1 MGLRLES
8 DLSPMPKLNRNAL
21 SAQMV
26 RHVGP
31 GSYVDGN
38 GLMLRVRD
46 SGSRSWVQ
54 RIMVHGRRIDIGLG
68 NAELVSL
75 ADARRIAADNRAV
88 ARTGGDPR
96 RARTI
101 SFAEAEPRA
110 MAEKAETW
118 RGGGAAKS
126 ARDWR
131 STMDA
136 YVLPQLGT
144 MHVGAVATSDVKRVL
159 RPLALAGKHA
169 TVRMVAGRI
178 VAVLEWA
185 EVENLREPAGS
196 GRAIVETVMRSLPK
210 AGAVRH
216 HPALHFADVA
226 AALARVDAHPRIARW
241 VQLAIRFAALT
252 AARQAE
258 VRRATWDEFDF
269 DAAVWTVPAA
279 HMKRHRPHRVPLST
293 GALVVLAELR
303 EVSDGDV
310 VVFRGPRGQKLG
322 ATSVTNALR
331 KAEINATGHGFRSSF
346 KDWARHEGVDELL
359 SEFALAHVEG
369 SKTVAAYARDD
380 LLDKRRPVMQAWCD
394 LILRREDR
402 RGRASG

>member
-1 MGLRLES
+1 MGFRPEA

-26 RHVGP
+26 RHAGP

-54 RIMVHGRRIDIGLG
+54 RLMVHGRRIDIGLG
-68 NAELVSL
+68 NAELVRL
-75 ADARRIAADNRAV
+75 ADARRVAADNRAV

-118 RGGGAAKS
+118 RRGTASKS
-126 ARDWR
+126 QRDWR
-131 STMDA
+131 STMAA
-136 YVLPQLGT
+136 YVLPELGS

-169 TVRMVAGRI
+169 TARMVAGRI

-210 AGAVRH
+210 AAAVRH
-216 HPALHFADVA
+216 HRALHFADVA
-226 AALARVDAHPRIARW
+226 AALRKVDGHPRIARW
-241 VQLAIRFAALT
+241 VQLAIRFGVLT

-258 VRRATWDEFDF
+258 VRRATWDEFDLES
-269 DAAVWTVPAA
+269 AVWTVPEA
-279 HMKRHRPHRVPLST
+279 HMKRYRPHRVPLST
-293 GALVVLAELR
+293 GALAVLDEARGL
-303 EVSDGDV
+303 SGGDLA
-310 VVFRGPRGQKLG
+310 FHGPRGEKLG
-322 ATSVTNALR
+322 PTAVGNALK
-331 KAEINATGHGFRSSF
+331 KADINATGHGFRSSF

-380 LLDKRRPVMQAWCD
+380 LLEKRRPVMQGWCGY
-394 LILRREDR
+394 L
-402 RGRASG
+402 SGAPGN

>member
-1 MGLRLES
+1 MGFRPET

-26 RHVGP
+26 RHAGP
-31 GSYVDGN
+31 GSHVDGN

-54 RIMVHGRRIDIGLG
+54 RLMVHGRRVDIGLG
-68 NAELVSL
+68 NAELVGL
-75 ADARRIAADNRAV
+75 ADARRTAADNRAV

-96 RARTI
+96 RTRTI

-118 RGGGAAKS
+118 RRGTASKS
-126 ARDWR
+126 QRDWR
-131 STMDA
+131 STMAA
-136 YVLPQLGT
+136 YVLPELGS

-169 TVRMVAGRI
+169 TARMVAGRI

-210 AGAVRH
+210 AAAVRH
-216 HPALHFADVA
+216 HRALHFSDVA
-226 AALARVDAHPRIARW
+226 AALARVDGHPRIGRG
-241 VQLAIRFAALT
+241 VQLAVRFGVLT

-258 VRRATWDEFDF
+258 VRRATWDEFDLES
-269 DAAVWTVPAA
+269 AVWTVPEA
-279 HMKRHRPHRVPLST
+279 HMKRYRPHRVPLST
-293 GALVVLAELR
+293 GAVAVLDEAR
-303 EVSDGDV
+303 GRSGGDLA
-310 VVFRGPRGQKLG
+310 FRGPRGEKLG
-322 ATSVTNALR
+322 PTAVGNALK
-331 KAEINATGHGFRSSF
+331 KADINATGHGFRSSF

-380 LLDKRRPVMQAWCD
+380 LLEKRRPMMQAWCD
-394 LILRREDR
+394 YMART
-402 RGRASG
+402 G

>member
-1 MGLRLES
+1 MGFRPEA
-8 DLSPMPKLNRNAL
+8 DVSPMPKLNRNAL

-26 RHVGP
+26 RHAGP

-54 RIMVHGRRIDIGLG
+54 RLMVHGRRIDIGLG

-75 ADARRIAADNRAV
+75 AGARRVAADNRAV

-118 RGGGAAKS
+118 RRGTASKS
-126 ARDWR
+126 QRDWR
-131 STMDA
+131 STMAA
-136 YVLPQLGT
+136 YVLPELGS

-159 RPLALAGKHA
+159 RPLALVGKHA
-169 TVRMVAGRI
+169 TARMVAGRI

-210 AGAVRH
+210 AAAVRH
-216 HPALHFADVA
+216 HRALHFADVA
-226 AALARVDAHPRIARW
+226 TALRQVDGHPRIARC
-241 VQLAIRFAALT
+241 VQLAIRFGVLT

-258 VRRATWDEFDF
+258 VRRATWDEFDLES
-269 DAAVWTVPAA
+269 AVWTVPEA
-279 HMKRHRPHRVPLST
+279 HMKRYRPHRVPLST
-293 GALVVLAELR
+293 GAVVVLR
-303 EVSDGDV
+303 EARGLSGGDLA
-310 VVFRGPRGQKLG
+310 FPGPRDETLG
-322 ATSVTNALR
+322 PTAVGNALK
-331 KAEINATGHGFRSSF
+331 KADINATGHGFRSSF

-380 LLDKRRPVMQAWCD
+380 LLEKRRPVMQGWCEY
-394 LILRREDR
+394 ISCAP
-402 RGRASG
+402 GN

>member
-1 MGLRLES
+1 
-8 DLSPMPKLNRNAL
+8 MPKLNRNAL
-21 SAQMV
+21 WARMV
-26 RHVGP
+26 RHAGP

-46 SGSRSWVQ
+46 TGSRSWVQ
-54 RIMVHGRRIDIGLG
+54 RIMVHGRRVDIGLG

-75 ADARRIAADNRAV
+75 ADARRAAADNRAV

-96 RARTI
+96 KARTI
-101 SFAEAEPRA
+101 SFAEAEPLA

-118 RGGGAAKS
+118 RAGTASKS
-126 ARDWR
+126 QRDWR

-136 YVLPQLGT
+136 YVLPQLGK

-169 TVRMVAGRI
+169 TMRMVAGRI

-196 GRAIVETVMRSLPK
+196 GRAIVETVTRSLPK
-210 AGAVRH
+210 AAAVRH
-216 HPALHFADVA
+216 HRALHFSDVA
-226 AALARVDAHPRIARW
+226 AALGKVDAHPRIARS
-241 VQLAIRFAALT
+241 VQLAIRFGVLT

-269 DAAVWTVPAA
+269 EAAVWTIPEA
-279 HMKRHRPHRVPLST
+279 HMKRYRPHRVPLST
-293 GALVVLAELR
+293 GALAALEDSRKLNGHGEFA
-303 EVSDGDV
+303 
-310 VVFRGPRGQKLG
+310 FRAPRGGKLG
-322 ATSVTNALR
+322 RTAVADALR

-346 KDWARHEGVDELL
+346 KDWARHEGVDEIL

-380 LLDKRRPVMQAWCD
+380 LLEKRRPVMQSWSDFLC
-394 LILRREDR
+394 LTE
-402 RGRASG
+402 SG

>member
-1 MGLRLES
+1 MGFRPEA
-8 DLSPMPKLNRNAL
+8 DLDPMPKLNRNAL
-21 SAQMV
+21 SAQTV
-26 RHVGP
+26 RHACP
-31 GSYVDGN
+31 GSYVDN

-54 RIMVHGRRIDIGLG
+54 RLMVHGRRIGIGLG

-75 ADARRIAADNRAV
+75 ADARRTAADNRAV

-118 RGGGAAKS
+118 RRGTASKS
-126 ARDWR
+126 QRDWR
-131 STMDA
+131 LTMAA
-136 YVLPQLGT
+136 YVLPELGS

-159 RPLALAGKHA
+159 RPLALAGTHA
-169 TVRMVAGRI
+169 TARMVAGRI
-178 VAVLEWA
+178 VSVLEWA

-210 AGAVRH
+210 AAAVRH
-216 HPALHFADVA
+216 HRALHFSDVA
-226 AALARVDAHPRIARW
+226 AALARVDGHPRIGRG
-241 VQLAIRFAALT
+241 VQLAVRFGVLT

-258 VRRATWDEFDF
+258 VRQAMWDEFDVES
-269 DAAVWTVPAA
+269 AVWTVPEA
-279 HMKRHRPHRVPLST
+279 HMKRYRPHRVPLST
-293 GALVVLAELR
+293 GAQAVLEELR
-303 EVSDGDV
+303 GLNGGDGLA
-310 VVFRGPRGQKLG
+310 FRGPRGEKLG
-322 ATSVTNALR
+322 PTAVGNALK
-331 KAEINATGHGFRSSF
+331 KADVNATGHGFRSSF

-380 LLDKRRPVMQAWCD
+380 LLEKRRPVMQAWSD
-394 LILRREDR
+394 YANSAP
-402 RGRASG
+402 GN

>member
-1 MGLRLES
+1 MGFRPEA

-21 SAQMV
+21 SARMV
-26 RHVGP
+26 RHAGP

-54 RIMVHGRRIDIGLG
+54 RLMVHGRRIDIGLG

-75 ADARRIAADNRAV
+75 ADARRVAADNRAV

-118 RGGGAAKS
+118 RRGTASKS
-126 ARDWR
+126 LRDWR
-131 STMDA
+131 STMAA
-136 YVLPQLGT
+136 YVLPELGS

-169 TVRMVAGRI
+169 TARMVAGRI

-210 AGAVRH
+210 AAAVRH
-216 HPALHFADVA
+216 HRALHFSDVA
-226 AALARVDAHPRIARW
+226 AALARVDGHPRIGRG
-241 VQLAIRFAALT
+241 VQLAVRFGVLT

-258 VRRATWDEFDF
+258 VRRATWDEFDLES
-269 DAAVWTVPAA
+269 AVWTVPEA
-279 HMKRHRPHRVPLST
+279 HMKRYRPHRVPLST
-293 GALVVLAELR
+293 GAVAVLDEAR
-303 EVSDGDV
+303 GPSVGDLA
-310 VVFRGPRGQKLG
+310 FRGPRGEKLG
-322 ATSVTNALR
+322 PTAVGNALK
-331 KAEINATGHGFRSSF
+331 KADINATGHGFRSSF

-380 LLDKRRPVMQAWCD
+380 LLEKRRPVMQAWSD
-394 LILRREDR
+394 YVDSAP
-402 RGRASG
+402 GN

>member
-1 MGLRLES
+1 
-8 DLSPMPKLNRNAL
+8 MPKLNRNAL

-26 RHVGP
+26 RHAGP

-54 RIMVHGRRIDIGLG
+54 RIMVHGRRVDIGLG

-75 ADARRIAADNRAV
+75 AEARRTAADNRAV

-101 SFAEAEPRA
+101 SFAEAEPLA

-118 RGGGAAKS
+118 RRGTAS
-126 ARDWR
+126 QSQRDWR
-131 STMDA
+131 STMDT
-136 YVLPQLGT
+136 YVLPQLGK

-169 TVRMVAGRI
+169 TMRMVAGRI

-196 GRAIVETVMRSLPK
+196 GRSIVETVTRSLPK
-210 AGAVRH
+210 AAAVRH
-216 HPALHFADVA
+216 HRALHFSDVA
-226 AALARVDAHPRIARW
+226 AALRKVDGHPRISRM
-241 VQLAIRFAALT
+241 VQLALRFGVLT
-252 AARQAE
+252 AARGVE
-258 VRRATWDEFDF
+258 VRRATWDEFDCE
-269 DAAVWTVPAA
+269 AAVWTVPEA
-279 HMKRHRPHRVPLST
+279 HMKRHRPHRVPLAT
-293 GALVVLAELR
+293 GALAVLEELGGL
-303 EVSDGDV
+303 SGGDGPA
-310 VVFRGPRGQKLG
+310 FRGPRGRQLSK
-322 ATSVTNALR
+322 TSVADALR
-331 KAEINATGHGFRSSF
+331 KAQINGTGHGFRSSF
-346 KDWARHEGVDELL
+346 KDWARHEGVDEIL

-380 LLDKRRPVMQAWCD
+380 LLEKRRPVMQAWSDFVCPRSD
-394 LILRREDR
+394 
-402 RGRASG
+402 